1 MNFFRNDICCSLFV
15 FVQYLS
21 HFLLLA
27 TPRTTARQASLSL
40 TICQSL
46 PKFMSIESVM
56 PFNLSSDTLFSFCLQ
71 SRPASGYFLMSQL
84 FVSGG
89 QVLELQH
96 QFFQWIFRVDFL
108 SGWLFWSPCC
118 SRDSQESYPAPQF
131 ESINSSVLS
140 FLYGPILTS
149 THDCWKNHSLDYAD
163 IVGKVM
169 SLLFNMLSRFV
180 IAFLPRSKHLLVS
193 WLQSLSEVILKPK
206 KIKSVTV
213 SPFPHLFA
221 MKWWDWMP

>member
-1 MNFFRNDICCSLFV
+1 MFDSLWS
-15 FVQYLS
+15 QAPLS
-21 HFLLLA
+21 STTSRSLL
-27 TPRTTARQASLSL
+27 
-40 TICQSL
+40 
-46 PKFMSIESVM
+46 KFMSIESGM
-56 PFNLSSDTLFSFCLQ
+56 LANPFSSCLQ
-71 SRPASGYFLMSQL
+71 SFP
-84 FVSGG
+84 VSGSFPTSPLFKSVAK
-89 QVLELQH
+89 VLELQH

-108 SGWLFWSPCC
+108 SGWLFWSPRC

-149 THDCWKNHSLDYAD
+149 IHDCWKNHSLDYAD
-163 IVGKVM
+163 VVGKVM

-193 WLQSLSEVILKPK
+193 WLQSLSSVILKPK

-221 MKWWDWMP
+221 MKWWDWMPWS